1 MIALRRTYAGIF
13 SAFPEDHRKSNICAV
28 QAEGFGSV
36 TAYAR
41 FADGAGI
48 LILPN
53 STDVPAEGTVTVPYR
68 QMGCDGGNYT
78 VRDLLTG
85 EVIAT
90 GSPETVRVTVKARGL
105 GVYLVEKG

>member
-1 MIALRRTYAGIF
+1 MRRRRGPLR
-13 SAFPEDHRKSNICAV
+13 
-28 QAEGFGSV
+28 
-36 TAYAR
+36 
-41 FADGAGI
+41 
-48 LILPN
+48 
-53 STDVPAEGTVTVPYR
+53 VPYR

-90 GSPETVRVTVKARGL
+90 GSPETVRVTVKARGV